1 MITSLAAGSC
11 AGTQDAFSALI
22 DWKFAP
28 KWDTYIGTMYTQLH
42 GGLDS
47 GYLAKD
53 NWETTAGLRFRW

>member
-1 MITSLAAGSC
+1 MWPQYHASRQLT
-11 AGTQDAFSALI
+11 
-22 DWKFAP
+22 
-28 KWDTYIGTMYTQLH
+28 DTYIGTMYTRLH